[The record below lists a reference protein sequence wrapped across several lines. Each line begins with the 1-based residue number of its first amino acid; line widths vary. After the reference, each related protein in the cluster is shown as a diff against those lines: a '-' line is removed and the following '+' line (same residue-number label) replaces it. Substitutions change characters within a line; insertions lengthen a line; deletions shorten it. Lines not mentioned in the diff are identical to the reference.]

1 MRHKILFSVFTLL
14 TAFAAKAQITIDSS
28 DIGNVG
34 DKIYMLNDTA
44 VTGLTVGAGSSSAQ
58 SWDFTAL
65 SYDLVD
71 SVEFESKSNYPEGSQ
86 FPNSSFAISLENGI
100 IGFASKTDQE
110 FVIDG
115 LSGDITGQGVPV
127 VVKPDGGL
135 KQIEFPSTLNDSFL
149 DTTVIDSTLEV
160 NQQGVDSA
168 RLKRTYHIESLIDAH
183 GSLEV
188 PGEVHNDV
196 IRQYYMEAITDSVW
210 AYNSFLGWQ
219 FIQDSVQVTH
229 TYNYY
234 AKGRDFPVL
243 TVDATGGTGTII
255 SAMYQA
261 GDAPTPVYT
270 VNNLTCYDDSTGSV
284 TVDNVI
290 GGAGPYTYNWS
301 NGATGSSATN
311 LSAGNYTVTVYGATD
326 SAVTSVTVNQ
336 PDSIQISET
345 VTQQTNGGDGGVNI
359 SVSGGTAPYSFM
371 WSTGA
376 STQNLQNLSAGTYT
390 VTVNDDKF
398 CSKSKSFTIDPLTSV
413 GEKAD
418 REELR
423 LYPNPVGQN
432 LRIDAENEVNLV
444 EVMDITGK
452 LVLTVRPDSKFVT
465 IETADWNN
473 GLYLV
478 KVSLDDHEVIRKV
491 VK

>member
-1 MRHKILFSVFTLL
+1 MKHKVLYSALALL

-44 VTGLTVGAGSSSAQ
+44 VSGLVVGAGSSSAQ
-58 SWDFTAL
+58 TWDFTAL
-65 SYDLVD
+65 SYDIVD
-71 SVEFESKSNYPEGSQ
+71 SVEFEDKSNYLVGSQ
-86 FPNSSFAISLENGI
+86 FPNSSFALSLENGI
-100 IGFASKTDQE
+100 TAFASKTNTE

-115 LSGDITGQGVPV
+115 LFGDITGQGVPV
-127 VVKPDGGL
+127 VIRPDGGL
-135 KQIEFPSTLNDSFL
+135 KQINFPSTYNDSFY
-149 DTTVIDSTLEV
+149 DTIVIDSTLEV

-168 RLKRTYHIESLIDAH
+168 RIKRTYQIQSLIDAF

-188 PGEVHNDV
+188 PGETHSDV
-196 IRQYYMEAITDSVW
+196 VRQYYMQTTTDSVW

-234 AKGRDFPVL
+234 AKSRDFPVL
-243 TVDATGGTGTII
+243 TVDATGGSGTII
-255 SAMYQA
+255 SAMFQA
-261 GDAPTPVYT
+261 GGEPTPVYT
-270 VNNLTCYDDSTGSV
+270 VNNLTCYEDSTGSV

-290 GGAGPYTYNWS
+290 GGAGPYSYNWS

-311 LSAGNYTVTVYGATD
+311 LAAGNYTVTVYGAVD
-326 SAVTSVTVNQ
+326 SSVTNVTVTQ

-376 STQNLQNLSAGTYT
+376 STQNLQNLNAGTYT
-390 VTVNDDKF
+390 VTVNDDNF
-398 CSKSKSFTIDPLTSV
+398 CSKSKSFTIDPMTSV
-413 GEKAD
+413 WEKMNG
-418 REELR
+418 EELR
-423 LYPNPVGQN
+423 VYPNPVGQN
-432 LRIDAENEVNLV
+432 LRIDAGNAVSLV

-452 LVLTVRPDSKFVT
+452 VVLTVRPDSKFVT
-465 IETADWNN
+465 IETADWNS

-478 KVSLDDHEVIRKV
+478 KVSMDNHEVIRKV
-491 VK
+491 VR